1 MSDTKLLEV
10 ENVHRRF
17 PVEGGELS
25 VLNGVSLNVAK
36 GEILGV
42 VGTSGAGKSTLMHIM
57 GALDHPTEG
66 KVLFEEKDI
75 FNLDEKELA
84 SFRAK
89 RVGFIFQAHM
99 LLPEFS
105 AIENVAIA
113 NMILGGAK
121 KDALAKAAELLGEV
135 GLSDRLNHRPGKLSG
150 GEMQRVAIARALIND
165 PDLTLADE
173 PTGNLD
179 TKTGAE
185 VFELLLKLS
194 QERNKTFVIVTHN
207 RELAGKVGRVIEIKD
222 GLIVG

>member
-1 MSDTKLLEV
+1 MSDAKLLEV

-66 KVLFEEKDI
+66 KVLFEGKDI

-222 GLIVG
+222 GLIVD

>member
-66 KVLFEEKDI
+66 KVLFEGKDI

-121 KDALAKAAELLGEV
+121 KDAIGKAAELLTQV

-150 GEMQRVAIARALIND
+150 GEMQRVAIARALVND

-179 TKTGAE
+179 TKTGDE

-222 GLIVG
+222 GLIVD